1 MKLTEKGINLIKE
14 FEGLRLTAYRD
25 SVGVWTI
32 GYGNTFYEDGTVV
45 KQGDKITQER
55 ADSLFRSILD
65 SFADGVRASLSNPHR
80 ISDTQFSAMV
90 SLAYNIGIGRYP
102 EDRYGAAGFRGS
114 TLLRKVNANPCDPT
128 IPDEFRKWNKAG
140 GKVLAGLVRRR
151 EAEAQLYKN
160 G

>member
-32 GYGNTFYEDGTVV
+32 GYGNTFYEDGTTV

-55 ADSLFRSILD
+55 ADYLFRSIVD
-65 SFADGVRASLSNPHR
+65 KFADQVRNSLTNHER
-80 ISDTQFSAMV
+80 VSDAQFSAMV
-90 SLAYNIGIGRYP
+90 SLAYNIGIG
-102 EDRYGAAGFRGS
+102 AFKGS
-114 TLLRKVNANPCDPT
+114 TLLRKVNANPCDPA
-128 IPDEFRKWNKAG
+128 IPDEFPRWNKAG
-140 GKVLAGLVRRR
+140 GKVLAGLTRRR
-151 EAEAQLYKN
+151 KAEAELYKN

>member
-32 GYGNTFYEDGTVV
+32 GYGNTFYEDGTTV

-55 ADSLFRSILD
+55 ADYLFRSIVD
-65 SFADGVRASLSNPHR
+65 KFADQVRNSLTNPER
-80 ISDTQFSAMV
+80 VSDAQFSAMV

-102 EDRYGAAGFRGS
+102 EDRYGATGFRGS
-114 TLLRKVNANPCDPT
+114 TLLRKVNENPCDPT
-128 IPDEFRKWNKAG
+128 IPDEFLRWNKAG
-140 GKVLAGLVRRR
+140 GKALSGLTRRR
-151 EAEAQLYKN
+151 KAEAELYKN

>member
-14 FEGLRLTAYRD
+14 FEGLRFTAYRD

-32 GYGNTFYEDGTVV
+32 GYGNTFYEDGSTV

-65 SFADGVRASLSNPHR
+65 KFAHLIHNSLTNPDR
-80 ISDTQFSAMV
+80 ISNAQFSAMV
-90 SLAYNIGIGRYP
+90 SLAYNIGV
-102 EDRYGAAGFRGS
+102 GAFKGS
-114 TLLRKVNANPCDPT
+114 TLLRKANANPCDPT
-128 IPDEFRKWNKAG
+128 IPDEFIRWNKAG
-140 GKVLAGLVRRR
+140 GKVLAGLTRRR
-151 EAEAQLYKN
+151 KAEADLYKN

>member
-1 MKLTEKGINLIKE
+1 MKMKLTKKGINLIKE

-32 GYGNTFYEDGTVV
+32 GYGNTFYEDGSTV

-65 SFADGVRASLSNPHR
+65 KFADQVCNSLTNPDR
-80 ISDTQFSAMV
+80 VSDAQFSAMV
-90 SLAYNIGIGRYP
+90 SLAYNIGV
-102 EDRYGAAGFRGS
+102 GAFKGS

-128 IPDEFRKWNKAG
+128 IPDEFIRWNKAG
-140 GKVLAGLVRRR
+140 GKVLAGLTRRR
-151 EAEAQLYKN
+151 KAEEDLYKN

>member
-1 MKLTEKGINLIKE
+1 MKMKLTEKGINMIKE

-32 GYGNTFYEDGTVV
+32 GYGNTYYEDGTVV

-55 ADSLFRSILD
+55 ADRLFRSIVD
-65 SFADGVRASLSNPHR
+65 KFADQVRNALNNPDR
-80 ISDTQFSAMV
+80 VSDTQFSAMV
-90 SLAYNIGIGRYP
+90 SLAYNIGIG
-102 EDRYGAAGFRGS
+102 AFRGS

-128 IPDEFRKWNKAG
+128 IPDEFPRWNKAG
-140 GKVLAGLVRRR
+140 GKVLDGLTRRR
-151 EAEAQLYKN
+151 KAEADLYKN

>member
-1 MKLTEKGINLIKE
+1 MKMRLTEKGINLIKE

-32 GYGNTFYEDGTVV
+32 GYGNTFYEDGTTV

-55 ADSLFRSILD
+55 ADSLFRSIVD
-65 SFADGVRASLSNPHR
+65 KFADQVRASLINPDR
-80 ISDTQFSAMV
+80 VSDAQFSAMV
-90 SLAYNIGIGRYP
+90 ALAYNIGIG
-102 EDRYGAAGFRGS
+102 AFRGS

-128 IPDEFRKWNKAG
+128 IPDEFPRWNKSG
-140 GKVLAGLVRRR
+140 GKVLAGLTRRR
-151 EAEAQLYKN
+151 KAEAELYKN

>member
-32 GYGNTFYEDGTVV
+32 GYGNTFYEDGSTV

-55 ADSLFRSILD
+55 AGSLFRSILD
-65 SFADGVRASLSNPHR
+65 KFADQVCNSLTNPDR
-80 ISDTQFSAMV
+80 VSDAQFSSMV
-90 SLAYNIGIGRYP
+90 SLAYNIGV
-102 EDRYGAAGFRGS
+102 GAFKGS

-128 IPDEFRKWNKAG
+128 IPDEFIRWNKAG
-140 GKVLAGLVRRR
+140 GKVLNGLTRRR
-151 EAEAQLYKN
+151 KAEADLYKN

>member
-32 GYGNTFYEDGTVV
+32 GYGNTYYENGAVV

-65 SFADGVRASLSNPHR
+65 KFADGVRTSLSNPDR
-80 ISDTQFSAMV
+80 VSDAQFSAMV
-90 SLAYNIGIGRYP
+90 SLAYNIGIG
-102 EDRYGAAGFRGS
+102 AFKGS

-128 IPDEFRKWNKAG
+128 IPDEFLRWNKAG
-140 GKVLAGLVRRR
+140 GKALAGLTRRR
-151 EAEAQLYKN
+151 EAEAKLYTN

>member
-1 MKLTEKGINLIKE
+1 MKMKLTEKGINLIKE

-32 GYGNTFYEDGTVV
+32 GYGNTYYENGAVV

-55 ADSLFRSILD
+55 ADSLFRSIVD
-65 SFADGVRASLSNPHR
+65 KFADQVRNSLTNPDR
-80 ISDTQFSAMV
+80 VSDAQFSAMV
-90 SLAYNIGIGRYP
+90 SLAYNIGIG
-102 EDRYGAAGFRGS
+102 AFKGS

-128 IPDEFRKWNKAG
+128 IPDEFRRWNKAG

-151 EAEAQLYKN
+151 EAEAQLYLN

>member
-32 GYGNTFYEDGTVV
+32 GYGNTFYEDGTTV

-55 ADSLFRSILD
+55 ADSLFLSILD
-65 SFADGVRASLSNPHR
+65 KFAHQVHGALTNPER
-80 ISDTQFSAMV
+80 VSDTQFSAMV
-90 SLAYNIGIGRYP
+90 SLAYNIGIG
-102 EDRYGAAGFRGS
+102 AFKGS

-128 IPDEFRKWNKAG
+128 IPDEFPRWNKAG
-140 GKVLAGLVRRR
+140 GKVLAGLTRRR
-151 EAEAQLYKN
+151 KAEADLYKN